1 MNRRNF
7 LSLSAIV
14 PAVAALSACKP
25 GSPESLSQYA
35 DDAVSHLLSQLEG
48 NLDPKAPVLV
58 ATFVNIDDLE
68 SSSTFGRTAAELMSA
83 ALAQR
88 GVNVADVRLRNALV
102 TRPTGELM
110 LTREAANLA
119 KVHNAQAVLVGTY
132 AVLADSRVVVT
143 AKVIRIADNRVLA
156 ATSTEMTY
164 AA

>member
-7 LSLSAIV
+7 LSFGVIL

-48 NLDPKAPVLV
+48 NLDPTRPLIV
-58 ATFVNIDDLE
+58 ASFVNLDCLE

-88 GVNVADVRLRNALV
+88 GVNVADVRLRNAL
-102 TRPTGELM
+102 
-110 LTREAANLA
+110 
-119 KVHNAQAVLVGTY
+119 
-132 AVLADSRVVVT
+132 
-143 AKVIRIADNRVLA
+143 
-156 ATSTEMTY
+156 
-164 AA
+164 